1 MSPSSHTIEVRNI
14 SRGFGLKKLKGI
26 WMNRRTSVNV
36 FFITCLAWIGVAN
49 AGSAEDAWKSLVS
62 PKHARQAAF
71 SFVKND
77 PDLPNVLIYG
87 DSISIHYTQVVRDRL
102 AGQVNVYR
110 IYENGGDSG
119 TVIRKINR
127 MQDVMRDPELV
138 GHWSFKWDVIQF
150 NVGLHDLKY
159 VVESDKRTKLDKING
174 KQVHSLEEYRVNL
187 SRTLSYLE
195 STFPGAKL
203 VFATTTPVPAGEPG
217 RVAGDAQRYNAVALE
232 VIKNHPAVIVNDLY
246 AFTKD
251 CPSSW
256 WLRPGNVHFGP
267 EGRNA
272 QGVEVARV
280 ILSVLE

>member
-1 MSPSSHTIEVRNI
+1 
-14 SRGFGLKKLKGI
+14 
-26 WMNRRTSVNV
+26 MNVKII
-36 FFITCLAWIGVAN
+36 FIICLAWISIAN
-49 AGSAEDAWKSLVS
+49 AGSTEDAWNSLVS
-62 PKHARQAAF
+62 PKHAKQAAF
-71 SFVKND
+71 SFVIND

-87 DSISIHYTQVVRDRL
+87 DSISIGYTPVVRDRL
-102 AGQVNVYR
+102 AGQANVYR
-110 IYENGGDSG
+110 IHENGGDSG

-138 GHWSFKWDVIQF
+138 GHWSFEWDVIQL

-159 VVESDKRTKLDKING
+159 VVQSDKRIKLDKKNG

-195 STFPGAKL
+195 STFPAAKL
-203 VFATTTPVPAGEPG
+203 IFATTTPVPEGEPG

-232 VIKNHPAVIVNDLY
+232 VIKNHPSVIVNDLY
-246 AFTKD
+246 LFTKD

-256 WLRPGNVHFGP
+256 WLRPANVHFSP
-267 EGRNA
+267 QGRDA